1 VYFVTQIFEGCCLQS
16 ICEIALTSL
25 LALLQLMKVTLVI
38 YGLSGG
44 GAERVMSILANY
56 WVSQGW
62 EVTLMMLVDSTQSCF
77 YALDPRIKLKSL
89 GLAKNSANW
98 LLAIYNTGQRVTILR
113 REIMADRPDVVIS
126 FMNSVNVYSILACWN
141 LDIPTIVSEHTYPG
155 ATDATK
161 IWQLLMKWSYRY
173 ADLVTVLTQNA
184 VPFYPATQGYRTI
197 VMPNPVLTPPPVVIT
212 ERLLPAPS
220 LIAVG
225 RLDPRKGFDL
235 LLRAFHQ
242 IHDRYPDWQLTIL
255 GEGESRSELED
266 LRSQLHLTDC
276 VHFPGA
282 VVNVSDYLHQA
293 DLFVMSSRVEGFPM
307 ALCEAMVCGLP
318 VVATDCLS
326 GPRDIIEDG
335 VNGVLVLTAD
345 VDALVVGL
353 AAMIS
358 DPAKRR
364 YLAQNAPHILDRFGL
379 ERVMA
384 IWMQEIEAAR
394 DRVSKRSYL
403 AMQARTNFSHS
414 LIRKLNA
421 FIKN

>member
-1 VYFVTQIFEGCCLQS
+1 
-16 ICEIALTSL
+16 
-25 LALLQLMKVTLVI
+25 MKVTLVI
-38 YGLSGG
+38 YGLGGG

-56 WVSQGW
+56 WVAQGW
-62 EVTLMMLVDSTQSCF
+62 EVTLIMLVDATQSSF
-77 YALDPRIKLKSL
+77 YSLDPRIKLQSL

-98 LLAIYNTGQRVTILR
+98 LVAIYNTCQRVMRLR

-126 FMNSVNVYSILACWN
+126 FMNSVNVYNILACWN

-155 ATDATK
+155 ATDANK
-161 IWQLLMKWSYRY
+161 VWQLLMKWSYRY
-173 ADLVTVLTQNA
+173 ADAIAVLTENA

-197 VMPNPVLTPPPVVIT
+197 VMPNPILPLQPVFAT
-212 ERLLPAPS
+212 AQLLPTPS

-242 IHDRYPDWQLTIL
+242 IHDRHPDWQLTIL
-255 GEGESRSELED
+255 GEGEIRAELED
-266 LRSQLHLTDC
+266 LRSQLQLTDR
-276 VHFPGA
+276 VHLPGA
-282 VVNVSDYLHQA
+282 VHNVPDYLHQA
-293 DLFVMSSRVEGFPM
+293 ALFVMPSRVEGFPM
-307 ALCEAMVCGLP
+307 ALCEAMVAGLP
-318 VVATDCLS
+318 VLAADCLS

-335 VNGVLVLTAD
+335 VNGVLVATED
-345 VDALVVGL
+345 VDALATGL
-353 AAMIS
+353 DTLMS
-358 DPAKRR
+358 DRLKRE

-384 IWMQEIEAAR
+384 IWAQEIEKVV

-403 AMQARTNFSHS
+403 AAQAPTNSPRS

-421 FIKN
+421 FVKSQS